1 MKKKYIVILA
11 TLAALVLLGTAGILI
26 RKNHQRQLQE
36 EFDRTYLVVDGRQI
50 PRDSAALNLSG
61 TPLSQW
67 EKLPELTGLKQL
79 DLTGTGIT
87 VQTYETLAAAMPGC
101 DIRWSVPLQGAYYD
115 PETTLVSLSSTDAED
130 LALLDY
136 LPNLTA
142 IDAEN
147 CEDYKALALL
157 QQTRPDLDVRYAVP
171 IGAER
176 YGSSITEITLTDP
189 DISDLREAL
198 PYLPKLV
205 KVTLI
210 GKLPEMKDLLAL
222 KDDFPL
228 VVFVWEF
235 DFFGVRVNTLTEE
248 IDISKVKLK
257 DTLELETLLPYFYNL
272 KRLDMRKC
280 GLPHQ
285 EMARL
290 SDTYADTLF
299 VWEVIVCGYFVPTDI
314 VSFMPFEYGMID
326 SEYADF
332 SNLRYCKD
340 LVLIDMGHYTIPDI
354 SFIRYLPKLEYL
366 MICDSQTADL
376 NIIGQCTN
384 LKFLEVF
391 LNPITDFWP
400 LVNLTNLEDLN
411 ISYTP
416 LTQRT
421 APRRFGKIGDITPLL
436 QMPWLDRLWVSGY
449 ENITEEEKQILRE
462 ALPNTQLCFQFG
474 SSTTCGWRHSP
485 NYYII
490 RDMQEMPYM
499 LS

>member
-1 MKKKYIVILA
+1 MKKKYISILA
-11 TLAALVLLGTAGILI
+11 AVAALSLLVTAGCLI
-26 RKNHQRQLQE
+26 WKAHQRQLQE
-36 EFDRTYLVVDGRQI
+36 EFDRTYLVVDDREI
-50 PRDSAALNLSG
+50 RRDSTALDLSG
-61 TPLSQW
+61 TPLIQW
-67 EKLPELTGLKQL
+67 EKLPELTALQSL
-79 DLTGTGIT
+79 DLTGTGISP
-87 VQTYETLAAAMPGC
+87 QTYEALAAAMPGC
-101 DIRWSVPLQGAYYD
+101 AIRWSVPLQGAFYD
-115 PETTLVSLSSTDAED
+115 PETTVVSLSSTNAED

-136 LPNLTA
+136 LPKLTA
-142 IDAEN
+142 IDAED
-147 CEDYKALALL
+147 CEDYKTLAML
-157 QQTRPDLDVRYAVP
+157 QQNRPNLDVRYAVP
-171 IGAER
+171 IGTEK
-176 YGSSITEITLTDP
+176 YGSSITAITLTDP
-189 DISDLREAL
+189 DISQIRQAL
-198 PYLPKLV
+198 PYLPKLTQL
-205 KVTLI
+205 TLT
-210 GKLPEMKDLLAL
+210 GSLPSTKDLLTL
-222 KDDFPL
+222 KKDFPHIT
-228 VVFVWEF
+228 FVWEF
-235 DFFGVRVNTLTEE
+235 DFFGIQVTTLTEE
-248 IDISKVKLK
+248 IDISRVKLK
-257 DTLELETLLPYFYNL
+257 DTQELEELLPHFYNL
-272 KRLDMRKC
+272 KKLDMRKC
-280 GLPHQ
+280 GLPHT

-290 SDTYADTLF
+290 SDTYPKTLF

-314 VSFMPFEYGMID
+314 VSFMPFDYGMID
-326 SEYADF
+326 SEYANF

-366 MICDSQTADL
+366 LICDSQTADL
-376 NIIGQCTN
+376 SVIGECTS

-416 LTQRT
+416 LTQRN

-436 QMPWLDRLWVSGY
+436 QMTWLDRLWVSGY
-449 ENITEEEKQILRE
+449 ENITEEEKQILRD